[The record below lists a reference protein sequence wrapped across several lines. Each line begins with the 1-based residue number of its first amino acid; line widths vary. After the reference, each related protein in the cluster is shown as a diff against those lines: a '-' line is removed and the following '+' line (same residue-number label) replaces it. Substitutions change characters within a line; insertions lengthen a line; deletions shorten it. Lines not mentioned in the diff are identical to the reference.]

1 MKTLLT
7 GFKAGDLTNKMLE
20 GDVTVHTLDIY
31 HAHAI
36 KKRFKRDRVVCSAH
50 LPKDDWGLVRF
61 RTGPKLMSGE
71 LMLDIMQE
79 ASLLGCKVE
88 LDFVGRERDRNDLLA
103 KVKDMRRVRSFRAEW
118 EASVPGG
125 PVLEFVSYP
134 GCFCHRRKD
143 DGGLALAEVVS
154 RELKEANAQNVKLLD
169 MGCGC
174 GLVGLLVNSV
184 VPCELTLV
192 DSHARAI
199 EAAEENIAAMGANA
213 KTVLSDDGT
222 DETGFDV
229 FVGNPPYYSDYRI
242 AEVFLDTAKRC
253 LKPGGVC
260 YTVVKNAENLRP
272 VQERYFSSVETIGRR
287 GYAVL
292 KSYV

>member
-1 MKTLLT
+1 
-7 GFKAGDLTNKMLE
+7 MLE
-20 GDVTVHTLDIY
+20 GDTLVHTLDIY

-36 KKRFKRDRVVCSAH
+36 KKKFKRDRVVCSAH
-50 LPKDDWGLVRF
+50 LPKENWDLVKF

-71 LMLDIMQE
+71 LMLDMMQE
-79 ASLLGCKVE
+79 ASLLGCRVE
-88 LDFVGRERDRNDLLA
+88 LDFAGRERDRNELLA
-103 KVKDMRRVRSFRAEW
+103 KVKDLRRVRSFRAEW

-125 PVLEFVSYP
+125 PVLKFVSYP

-154 RELKEANAQNVKLLD
+154 RELQERGANGVKLLD

-184 VPCELTLV
+184 VPCELTMI
-192 DSHARAI
+192 DSHSRAI
-199 EAAEENIAAMGANA
+199 EAAEENIARFGAKA

-222 DETGFDV
+222 GETGFDV

-242 AEVFLDTAKRC
+242 AEVFLDTARRC

-272 VQERYFSSVETIGRR
+272 VQERYFDSVEVIHRR

-292 KSYV
+292 KSHA